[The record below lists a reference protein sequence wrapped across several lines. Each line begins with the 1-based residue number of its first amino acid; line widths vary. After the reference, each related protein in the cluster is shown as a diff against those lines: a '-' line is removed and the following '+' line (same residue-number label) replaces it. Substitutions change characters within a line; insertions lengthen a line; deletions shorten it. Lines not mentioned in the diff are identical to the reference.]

1 MLTTMVKERG
11 RDFSSI
17 AFQVVEKAIGEHMD
31 GSPFRVEVSHKDAA
45 AISRGRLGGL
55 KGGNA
60 RAKKLSSKRRKA
72 IALKAAKSR
81 WKK

>member
-1 MLTTMVKERG
+1 MVKERG

-31 GSPFRVEVSHKDAA
+31 GSPLKVEVSRKDAKA
-45 AISRGRLGGL
+45 VARGRLGGP

-60 RAKKLSSKRRKA
+60 RVKKLSSKQRKT
-72 IALKAAKSR
+72 IALKAAKAR